1 MIVDEASPIRTS
13 SGVARSNRRAV
24 LEELVLHGPLPR
36 AEIAARVGLT
46 VPSVWRIARG
56 LLDSGL
62 VRESAPGGNGAGVRA
77 GRGRPAAYLDIAAD
91 AGLVLGI
98 GIGPTIQTVALSDLK
113 NRVVAASDLKL
124 ERLDDPDAVIRGVA
138 GACRRLIEGH
148 VPGRRRVLGCY
159 LMITGTVDPVGG
171 RVLRSRYLGW
181 QEVALRERLGALLG
195 LPVKVETMPVAVALA
210 ETRFGAARGCR
221 DALVLLCALG
231 LGAGLVVNGRPV
243 AGRGHTAGAIGLVPV
258 AGEDGGMT
266 TLDRI
271 AGGYGIV
278 RHLNG
283 GSLSS
288 MPARARAEA
297 LLSAIGRDRDG
308 DPAMA
313 ALMAGTGRALG
324 WAAAQYT
331 LLLAPEVVVIAGPLA
346 LSPRYVEGARE
357 AMHEGV
363 GSDAIEVAASPIT
376 GPVEGLSAACG
387 LAICEYLFERAPDLD
402 GSEGAKAER
411 LTPGVSLT
419 RGGAGAEAPGAMR
432 ARGPGKGSRRE
443 RTQRAESDL
452 PRESRPGAVDGSR

>member
-1 MIVDEASPIRTS
+1 MIVDEVPPIRTS

-24 LEELVLHGPLPR
+24 LEELVLHGPLAR

-77 GRGRPAAYLDIAAD
+77 ARGRPATYLDIAAD

-98 GIGPTIQTVALSDLK
+98 GIGPTIQTVTLSDLK
-113 NRVVAASDLKL
+113 NRVIAASELKL
-124 ERLDDPDAVIRGVA
+124 ERLDAPDLVIRRVA

-148 VPGRRRVLGCY
+148 VPDRRRVLGCY
-159 LMITGTVDPVGG
+159 LMITGTVDPAAG

-181 QEVALRERLGALLG
+181 QEVALGERLEALLG

-231 LGAGLVVNGRPV
+231 LGAGLVVNGHPV

-258 AGEDGGMT
+258 AGEDGDMT

-278 RHLNG
+278 RRLNG

-288 MPARARAEA
+288 MPSNAQAEA

-324 WAAAQYT
+324 RAAAQYA
-331 LLLAPEVVVIAGPLA
+331 LLLAPEVVVVAGPLS
-346 LSPRYVEGARE
+346 LSPRYVEAARS
-357 AMHEGV
+357 ALHEGV
-363 GSDAIEVAASPIT
+363 GSGAIDVAASAIT
-376 GPVEGLSAACG
+376 GPVDGLSATCG

-402 GSEGAKAER
+402 GSEGAAAER
-411 LTPGVSLT
+411 LLPDALLA
-419 RGGAGAEAPGAMR
+419 RGDAGAEARSAMH
-432 ARGPGKGSRRE
+432 AAQATASRRE
-443 RTQRAESDL
+443 RTQRTERNL
-452 PRESRPGAVDGSR
+452 PRDSRSGAADVNR